1 MFRGPLLEIFS
12 LLFSGNPSQS
22 QIISCVLSVFS
33 VLVII
38 FVVFP
43 IHECA
48 HGLMAKILGDDT
60 AERQGRLTLNPFAHI
75 DPFGALAMFIC
86 RIGWAKPTPVNLRN
100 CTKVKQRTALALTSL
115 AGPLANVLLSYIL
128 VIAAKIVLISS
139 CNGDPNELIMYVVT
153 GVSPSGSMN
162 DVIWY
167 VVNGLIY
174 TALINIYLAVFNL
187 VPIPPFDGFN
197 ILSSFLP
204 GKAVYVMQ
212 RNQQIIYW
220 VFFALLVFG
229 ILDVPFGLASNG
241 IMWLLDKGS
250 FFVPDH
256 GMLQMI
262 I

>member
-12 LLFSGNPSQS
+12 LIFSGNPSQQ

-60 AERQGRLTLNPFAHI
+60 AERQGRLTLNPFANI

-86 RIGWAKPTPVNLRN
+86 RIGWAKPTPVNIRN

-115 AGPLANVLLSYIL
+115 AGPLANILLSYIL
-128 VIAAKIVLISS
+128 IIIAKIVLVSS
-139 CNGDPNELIMYVVT
+139 VGNVSDVVLYVV
-153 GVSPSGSMN
+153 MA
-162 DVIWY
+162 
-167 VVNGLIY
+167 LCY
-174 TALINIYLAVFNL
+174 TATINVFLGVFNL
-187 VPIPPFDGFN
+187 IPIPPFDGFN

-204 GKAVYVMQ
+204 GKAVYFMQ
-212 RNQQIIYW
+212 KNQQVIYW
-220 VFFALLVFG
+220 VFFALLIFG
-229 ILDVPFGLASNG
+229 ALDVPLGAASNG
-241 IMWLLDKGS
+241 IIWLLNKAS
-250 FFVPDH
+250 FFVPD
-256 GMLQMI
+256 GGLI
-262 I
+262 NLFI

>member
-12 LLFSGNPSQS
+12 LLFSGNPGQE
-22 QIISCVLSVFS
+22 QIIRCVLSVFS

-115 AGPLANVLLSYIL
+115 AGPLANFLLSYVLII
-128 VIAAKIVLISS
+128 VAKIVLINSF
-139 CNGDPNELIMYVVT
+139 NGGSNDVMLYVV
-153 GVSPSGSMN
+153 M
-162 DVIWY
+162 
-167 VVNGLIY
+167 GLSY
-174 TALINIYLAVFNL
+174 TATINVFLGVFNL
-187 VPIPPFDGFN
+187 IPIPPFDGFN

-204 GKAVYVMQ
+204 GKAVYFMQ

-220 VFFALLVFG
+220 AFFALLIFG
-229 ILDVPFGLASNG
+229 FLDIPFGLATEG
-241 IMWLLDKGS
+241 IIWLLDKGS
-250 FFVPDH
+250 FFVPDR
-256 GMLQMI
+256 GVLRMMFI
-262 I
+262 

>member
-12 LLFSGNPSQS
+12 LIFSGNPSQQ

-38 FVVFP
+38 FVVVP

-86 RIGWAKPTPVNLRN
+86 RIGWAKPTPVNIRN

-115 AGPLANVLLSYIL
+115 AGPLANILLSYIL
-128 VIAAKIVLISS
+128 IIIAKIVLVSS
-139 CNGDPNELIMYVVT
+139 VGNVSDVVLYVV
-153 GVSPSGSMN
+153 MA
-162 DVIWY
+162 
-167 VVNGLIY
+167 LCY
-174 TALINIYLAVFNL
+174 TATINVFLGVFNL
-187 VPIPPFDGFN
+187 IPIPPFDGFN

-204 GKAVYVMQ
+204 GKAVYFMQ
-212 RNQQIIYW
+212 KNQQVIYW
-220 VFFALLVFG
+220 VFFALLIFG
-229 ILDVPFGLASNG
+229 ALDVPLGAASNG
-241 IMWLLDKGS
+241 IIWLLNKAS
-250 FFVPDH
+250 FFVPD
-256 GMLQMI
+256 GGLI
-262 I
+262 NLFI

>member
-12 LLFSGNPSQS
+12 LIFSGNPSQQ

-86 RIGWAKPTPVNLRN
+86 RIGWAKPTPVNIRN
-100 CTKVKQRTALALTSL
+100 GTKGKQRTALALTSL
-115 AGPLANVLLSYIL
+115 AGPLANILLSYIL
-128 VIAAKIVLISS
+128 IIIAKIVLVSS
-139 CNGDPNELIMYVVT
+139 VGNVSDVVLYVV
-153 GVSPSGSMN
+153 MA
-162 DVIWY
+162 
-167 VVNGLIY
+167 LCY
-174 TALINIYLAVFNL
+174 TATINVFLGVFNL
-187 VPIPPFDGFN
+187 IPIPPFDGFN

-204 GKAVYVMQ
+204 GKAVYFMQ
-212 RNQQIIYW
+212 KNQQVIYW
-220 VFFALLVFG
+220 VFFALLIFG
-229 ILDVPFGLASNG
+229 ALDVPLGAASNG
-241 IMWLLDKGS
+241 IIWLLNKAS
-250 FFVPDH
+250 FFVPD
-256 GMLQMI
+256 GGLI
-262 I
+262 NLFI

>member
-128 VIAAKIVLISS
+128 VIAYKIVMLNMTSMA
-139 CNGDPNELIMYVVT
+139 MY
-153 GVSPSGSMN
+153 
-162 DVIWY
+162 Y
-167 VVNGLIY
+167 VALGLLY
-174 TALINIYLAVFNL
+174 TAQINIYLAVFNL

-204 GKAVYVMQ
+204 GKAVYFMQ

-229 ILDVPFGLASNG
+229 ILDVPFGLASDG

-250 FFVPDH
+250 FFVD
-256 GMLQMI
+256 LI
-262 I
+262 AR

>member
-12 LLFSGNPSQS
+12 LIFSGNPTQS
-22 QIISCVLSVFS
+22 QVISCVLSVFS

-86 RIGWAKPTPVNLRN
+86 RIGWAKPTPVDIRLCN
-100 CTKVKQRTALALTSL
+100 KVKPRTALALTSL
-115 AGPLANVLLSYIL
+115 AGPLANVLLGYVLLIAEKL
-128 VIAAKIVLISS
+128 VLVYGT
-139 CNGDPNELIMYVVT
+139 GDASFYVAL
-153 GVSPSGSMN
+153 
-162 DVIWY
+162 
-167 VVNGLIY
+167 GLYY
-174 TALINIYLAVFNL
+174 TVQINIYLAVFNL

-204 GKAVYVMQ
+204 GKAVYFMQ
-212 RNQQIIYW
+212 KNQQIIYW

-229 ILDVPFGLASNG
+229 VLDLPLGAASNG
-241 IMWLLDKGS
+241 IIWLLDKASS
-250 FFVPDH
+250 FIN
-256 GMLQMI
+256 LLA
-262 I
+262 

>member
-12 LLFSGNPSQS
+12 LIFSGNPTQG

-86 RIGWAKPTPVNLRN
+86 RIGWAKPTPVNIRN

-115 AGPLANVLLSYIL
+115 AGPLANILLSYIL
-128 VIAAKIVLISS
+128 IIIAKIVLVSS
-139 CNGDPNELIMYVVT
+139 VGNVSDVVLYVV
-153 GVSPSGSMN
+153 MA
-162 DVIWY
+162 
-167 VVNGLIY
+167 LCY
-174 TALINIYLAVFNL
+174 TATINVFLGVFNL
-187 VPIPPFDGFN
+187 IPIPPFDGFN

-204 GKAVYVMQ
+204 GKAVYFMQ
-212 RNQQIIYW
+212 KNQQVIYW
-220 VFFALLVFG
+220 VFFALLIFG
-229 ILDVPFGLASNG
+229 ALDVPLGAASNG
-241 IMWLLDKGS
+241 IIWLLNKAS
-250 FFVPDH
+250 FFVPD
-256 GMLQMI
+256 GGLI
-262 I
+262 NLFI

>member
-128 VIAAKIVLISS
+128 VIAYKIVMLNMTSMA
-139 CNGDPNELIMYVVT
+139 MY
-153 GVSPSGSMN
+153 
-162 DVIWY
+162 Y
-167 VVNGLIY
+167 VALGLLY
-174 TALINIYLAVFNL
+174 TAQINIYLAVFNL

-204 GKAVYVMQ
+204 GKAVYFMQ

-220 VFFALLVFG
+220 VFFALLIFGALDIPFGFATNG
-229 ILDVPFGLASNG
+229 ILTLLDLASG
-241 IMWLLDKGS
+241 FIP
-250 FFVPDH
+250 V
-256 GMLQMI
+256 
-262 I
+262 

>member
-86 RIGWAKPTPVNLRN
+86 RIGWAKPTPVDLRR
-100 CTKVKQRTALALTSL
+100 CTKVKPRTALALTSL

-128 VIAAKIVLISS
+128 VIAYKIVMINMTSMA
-139 CNGDPNELIMYVVT
+139 MY
-153 GVSPSGSMN
+153 
-162 DVIWY
+162 Y
-167 VVNGLIY
+167 VALGLLY
-174 TALINIYLAVFNL
+174 TAQINIYLAVFNL

-204 GKAVYVMQ
+204 GKAVYFMQ

-229 ILDVPFGLASNG
+229 MLDVPFGLASNG

-250 FFVPDH
+250 FFVD
-256 GMLQMI
+256 LI
-262 I
+262 AR

>member
-1 MFRGPLLEIFS
+1 MFRGPLLVI
-12 LLFSGNPSQS
+12 FSGNPSQQ

-86 RIGWAKPTPVNLRN
+86 RIGWAKPTPVNIRN

-115 AGPLANVLLSYIL
+115 AGPLANILLSYIL
-128 VIAAKIVLISS
+128 IIIAKIVLVSS
-139 CNGDPNELIMYVVT
+139 VGNVSDVVLYVV
-153 GVSPSGSMN
+153 MA
-162 DVIWY
+162 
-167 VVNGLIY
+167 LCY
-174 TALINIYLAVFNL
+174 TATINVFLGVFNL
-187 VPIPPFDGFN
+187 IPIPPFDGFN

-204 GKAVYVMQ
+204 GKAVYFMQ
-212 RNQQIIYW
+212 KNQQVIYW
-220 VFFALLVFG
+220 VFFALLIFG
-229 ILDVPFGLASNG
+229 ALDVPLGAASNG
-241 IMWLLDKGS
+241 IIWLLNKAS
-250 FFVPDH
+250 FFVPD
-256 GMLQMI
+256 GGLI
-262 I
+262 NLFI

>member
-12 LLFSGNPSQS
+12 LIFSGNPTQV

-86 RIGWAKPTPVNLRN
+86 RIGWAKPTPVNIRN

-115 AGPLANVLLSYIL
+115 AGPLANILLSYIL
-128 VIAAKIVLISS
+128 IIIAKIILVSSVGNVSDVVL
-139 CNGDPNELIMYVVT
+139 YVV
-153 GVSPSGSMN
+153 MA
-162 DVIWY
+162 
-167 VVNGLIY
+167 LCY
-174 TALINIYLAVFNL
+174 TATINVFLGVFNL
-187 VPIPPFDGFN
+187 IPIPPFDGFN

-204 GKAVYVMQ
+204 GKAVYFMQ
-212 RNQQIIYW
+212 KNQQVIYW

-229 ILDVPFGLASNG
+229 ALDVPLGAASNG
-241 IMWLLDKGS
+241 IIWLLNKAS
-250 FFVPDH
+250 FFVPD
-256 GMLQMI
+256 GGLI
-262 I
+262 NLFI

>member
-12 LLFSGNPSQS
+12 LIFSGNPSQQ
-22 QIISCVLSVFS
+22 QIINCVLSVFS

-86 RIGWAKPTPVNLRN
+86 LIGWAKPTPVNIRN

-115 AGPLANVLLSYIL
+115 AGPVANILLSYVLIIVSKIIL
-128 VIAAKIVLISS
+128 VSVMGAAEVNQVLI
-139 CNGDPNELIMYVVT
+139 YVV
-153 GVSPSGSMN
+153 M
-162 DVIWY
+162 
-167 VVNGLIY
+167 GLCF
-174 TALINIYLAVFNL
+174 TATINVYLGVFNL
-187 VPIPPFDGFN
+187 IPISPFDGFN
-197 ILSSFLP
+197 ILASFLP
-204 GKAVYVMQ
+204 GKAVYFMQ
-212 RNQQIIYW
+212 KNQQVIYW

-229 ILDVPFGLASNG
+229 ALDIPLGAASNG
-241 IMWLLDKGS
+241 IIWLLDKAS
-250 FFVPDH
+250 FFIPD
-256 GMLQMI
+256 GGLINMFI
-262 I
+262 

>member
-128 VIAAKIVLISS
+128 VIAYKIVMFNMTSMA
-139 CNGDPNELIMYVVT
+139 MY
-153 GVSPSGSMN
+153 
-162 DVIWY
+162 Y
-167 VVNGLIY
+167 VALGLLY
-174 TALINIYLAVFNL
+174 TAQINIYLAVFNL

-229 ILDVPFGLASNG
+229 MLDVPFGLASNG

-250 FFVPDH
+250 FFVD
-256 GMLQMI
+256 LI
-262 I
+262 AR

>member
-86 RIGWAKPTPVNLRN
+86 RIGWAKPTPVDLRR
-100 CTKVKQRTALALTSL
+100 CTKVKPRTALALTSL

-128 VIAAKIVLISS
+128 VIAYKIVMFNMTSMA
-139 CNGDPNELIMYVVT
+139 MY
-153 GVSPSGSMN
+153 
-162 DVIWY
+162 Y
-167 VVNGLIY
+167 VALGLLY
-174 TALINIYLAVFNL
+174 TAQINIYLAVFNL

-204 GKAVYVMQ
+204 GKAVYFMQ

-229 ILDVPFGLASNG
+229 MLDVPFGLASNG

-250 FFVPDH
+250 FFVD
-256 GMLQMI
+256 LIAQ
-262 I
+262 

>member
-128 VIAAKIVLISS
+128 VIAYKIVMFNMTSMA
-139 CNGDPNELIMYVVT
+139 MY
-153 GVSPSGSMN
+153 
-162 DVIWY
+162 Y
-167 VVNGLIY
+167 VALGLLY
-174 TALINIYLAVFNL
+174 TAQINIYLAVFNL

-204 GKAVYVMQ
+204 GKAVYFMQ

-229 ILDVPFGLASNG
+229 MLDVPFGLASNG

-250 FFVPDH
+250 FFVD
-256 GMLQMI
+256 LIAQ
-262 I
+262 

>member
-12 LLFSGNPSQS
+12 LLFSGNPGQS

-128 VIAAKIVLISS
+128 VIAYKIVMFNMTSMA
-139 CNGDPNELIMYVVT
+139 MY
-153 GVSPSGSMN
+153 
-162 DVIWY
+162 Y
-167 VVNGLIY
+167 VALGLLY
-174 TALINIYLAVFNL
+174 TAQINIYLAVFNL

-204 GKAVYVMQ
+204 GKAVYFMQ

-229 ILDVPFGLASNG
+229 MLDVPFGLASNG

-250 FFVPDH
+250 FFVD
-256 GMLQMI
+256 LI
-262 I
+262 AR

>member
-128 VIAAKIVLISS
+128 VIAYKIVMLNMTSMA
-139 CNGDPNELIMYVVT
+139 MY
-153 GVSPSGSMN
+153 
-162 DVIWY
+162 Y
-167 VVNGLIY
+167 VALGLLY
-174 TALINIYLAVFNL
+174 TAQINIYLAVFNL

-204 GKAVYVMQ
+204 GKAVYFMQ

-250 FFVPDH
+250 FFVD
-256 GMLQMI
+256 LI
-262 I
+262 AR